1 MGSFNVAGTMSRLS
15 ISPGDKVVF
24 FILTPNPNKYPIK
37 GIDLVSNDGASIF
50 FCPRFLP
57 IVGVYNDYGGIC
69 NIESD
74 ANVQYIEEYFG
85 GIEIGEIVR
94 QIGLN
99 RWGSIE
105 IKCDDDSKSEE
116 LWNFS
121 GMFELYSVYQD
132 MVAFNKQNNSALKR
146 VHLSREVLGLMGF
159 KFMPQSTGDIR
170 YTLYFAHPDIKD
182 YAVFCDGDHSILSH
196 LESGKVEKSYSVK
209 DVIEF
214 FPHIKFAGLDKL
226 GQQCIHG
233 FNVERAI
240 TVMLE
245 IQKLEAEHGI
255 EAWMHIRKKPEDYC
269 YHLRLWKHMIY
280 VIEQAANYQFGLE
293 EAFVDLLNF
302 DMAMNSTN
310 NFYYPAMNGEQFG
323 NYAASRALCESSMR
337 FLAEQREQEDD
348 S

>member
-37 GIDLVSNDGASIF
+37 GTNLVSNDGASMF

-69 NIESD
+69 SIEPD
-74 ANVQYIEEYFG
+74 ANVQYIQEYFG
-85 GIEIGEIVR
+85 GIDIDEIVAQVGR
-94 QIGLN
+94 N
-99 RWGSIE
+99 RWGGLDIE
-105 IKCDDDSKSEE
+105 CNNNVQE
-116 LWNFS
+116 LLEFS

-132 MVAFNKQNNSALKR
+132 MVAFNKQNNNALKR
-146 VHLSREVLGLMGF
+146 MHLSREVLGLMGF
-159 KFMPQSTGDIR
+159 KFMPQSTGDVR
-170 YTLYFAHPDIKD
+170 YKLYFAHPDIKD
-182 YAVFCDGDHSILSH
+182 YAIFCDGDYSILSH
-196 LESGKVEKSYSVK
+196 LESGKVERAYSAK

-226 GQQCIHG
+226 EQQCIYS
-233 FNVERAI
+233 FRVEQAI
-240 TVMLE
+240 AVMLE

-269 YHLRLWKHMIY
+269 YHLRLWKQMIY

-302 DMAMNSTN
+302 DMAMYSTN
-310 NFYYPAMNGEQFG
+310 NFYYPGMNGEQFG
-323 NYAASRALCESSMR
+323 NHAASKALCESSMR
-337 FLAEQREQEDD
+337 FLAEQK
-348 S
+348 